1 MRFNALRDDLNPGI
15 NSIKT
20 DRYALFTAI
29 VCALL
34 LILIIYSVYV
44 RVQMYM
50 LGLSLWGDEAKLVG
64 NIVNR
69 TFGEMLTPPLDN
81 RQTAPVLYLIIV
93 KALTMLFG
101 ASESV
106 LRVFSFISLI
116 VMLIAQGVLLR
127 KVFGVRLVYTLFSV
141 ALSSVFLYFMPHSNE
156 LKSYMSDAAFVLVVI
171 AGYYAYRE
179 GYLGRGIRSAVSLAA
194 ICSVCML
201 LATPA
206 TFAAVAVFVVEF
218 LLKLCRK
225 DKAAILLVVI
235 SGIIFIVVF
244 ALNYYFWL
252 RPIATNEGMVAYWD
266 AFKFSF
272 NVFNR
277 ELLANNI
284 ALIQDLLE
292 PVWHSIWIILPFA
305 VCGFAVSL
313 AKRNIYTLTIGVF
326 FIIML
331 VASAID
337 KYPISN
343 RLWMFLYVILF
354 IYIYVFID
362 AIRLSMEDGRLA
374 KLARTLIPLFLSC
387 ILLLP
392 NYSFPAFGRG
402 DDWTLTDGNQ
412 ANPLI
417 AYVQENIRDGEILYS
432 YFSANNVLKFRNG
445 WDTHR
450 IGNVSED
457 NIIYGTLDMEDDVE
471 RIVET
476 GGAYVLF
483 NHSYYPLSQDWYIDF
498 IVKRLQER
506 GYMEQIMNVRYTYLY
521 WFTDDISKTRA
532 SAELDLH
539 FIHTDSGRITGE
551 AIIENTGATILAPS
565 TPGDIMSGPGERDPD
580 RNGRLYL
587 VLKKEGESDILLSE
601 YVSPIRQG
609 ETVMLFFHY
618 EGLSPGDYTLDLLS
632 YGTYFF
638 SELGMKTL
646 AITVTD

>member
-1 MRFNALRDDLNPGI
+1 
-15 NSIKT
+15 
-20 DRYALFTAI
+20 
-29 VCALL
+29 
-34 LILIIYSVYV
+34 
-44 RVQMYM
+44 
-50 LGLSLWGDEAKLVG
+50 
-64 NIVNR
+64 
-69 TFGEMLTPPLDN
+69 
-81 RQTAPVLYLIIV
+81 
-93 KALTMLFG
+93 MLFG

-127 KVFGVRLVYTLFSV
+127 KVFKVRLVYTLFSV
-141 ALSSVFLYFMPHSNE
+141 ALSSVFLYFMQHSNE

-171 AGYYAYRE
+171 AAYYAYRE

-206 TFAAVAVFVVEF
+206 TFAAAAVFVVEF
-218 LLKLCRK
+218 LLKLRRK
-225 DKAAILLVVI
+225 DREAILLVVV
-235 SGIIFIVVF
+235 SGVIFIVVF

-266 AFKFSF
+266 AYKFSF

-277 ELLANNI
+277 ELLANNV
-284 ALIQDLLE
+284 ALITDLLE

-305 VCGFAVSL
+305 ICGFAVSL
-313 AKRNIYTLTIGVF
+313 AKRNVYTLTVGVF

-331 VASAID
+331 VASAVD

-362 AIRLSMEDGRLA
+362 AIRLSMEDGRAA
-374 KLARTLIPLFLSC
+374 KLARTLIPLFLAF
-387 ILLLP
+387 IFLVP
-392 NYSFPAFGRG
+392 NLSFPAYGRG

-417 AYVQENIRDGEILYS
+417 AYVKENIRDGEILYS

-450 IGNVSED
+450 IGDVSED
-457 NIIYGTLDMEDDVE
+457 NIIYGTLDVEDDVDL
-471 RIVET
+471 IAET
-476 GGAYVLF
+476 GGAYILF

-506 GYMEQIMNVRYTYLY
+506 GYMEQIMNARYTYLY
-521 WFTDDISKTRA
+521 WFTNDISKVRA
-532 SAELDLH
+532 SAALDLN
-539 FIHTDSGRITGE
+539 FIHTDGGRVTGE
-551 AIIENTGATILAPS
+551 AAVLNTGAAILAPS
-565 TPGDIMSGPGERDPD
+565 TPGDNMTEPGERDPD
-580 RNGRLYL
+580 KNGRLYL
-587 VLKKEGESDILLSE
+587 VLKKDGEDDILLGE
-601 YVSPIRQG
+601 FENPIRQG
-609 ETVMLFFHY
+609 ESALLFFNH

-632 YGTYFF
+632 YGTYFL
-638 SELGMKTL
+638 SELGMKPL
-646 AITVTD
+646 AVTVTG